1 MGRELGGQRA
11 SSCPLRGRL
20 SGAALSVQVPRSD
33 GHPGPLAHASLARA
47 ARLEAPSLARAP
59 RSRAGDP
66 PPPRASLPRSRL
78 PPARALAP
86 PARPARG
93 PPGPWGA
100 PWGRSPRN
108 RASCALHRL
117 EAHRRADAGLDLV
130 EHRLDVLRA
139 FALRVVREDG
149 NAFAGSLRELGALA
163 NHLLE
168 QEVRIVLLQGLP
180 GLLGDLV
187 RGIVG
192 VDHDE
197 DVIEH
202 VLEVLLQPLDRLEQ
216 QLEAVE

>member
-1 MGRELGGQRA
+1 MGREAGGQRV

-20 SGAALSVQVPRSD
+20 SGSALSVQVPRSD
-33 GHPGPLAHASLARA
+33 GYPGPLAHASLARRLPPA

-59 RSRAGDP
+59 RSRAAD

-93 PPGPWGA
+93 PPGAWGA

-139 FALRVVREDG
+139 FALRVVCEDG

-163 NHLLE
+163 NHLPQ
-168 QEVRIVLLQGLP
+168 QEVRIVLFQRLP
-180 GLLGDLV
+180 RLLGDLV
-187 RGIVG
+187 RGVVG

-202 VLEVLLQPLDRLEQ
+202 VLEALLEPLYPLEPP
-216 QLEAVE
+216 L